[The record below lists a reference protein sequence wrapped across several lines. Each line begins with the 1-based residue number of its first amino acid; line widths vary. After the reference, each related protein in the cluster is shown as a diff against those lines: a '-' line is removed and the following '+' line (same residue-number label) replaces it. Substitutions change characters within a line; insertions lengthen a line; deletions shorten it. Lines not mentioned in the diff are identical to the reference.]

1 MASVTL
7 NGNTYSDDS
16 NPTTG
21 LANGGHRVRF
31 VPALSD
37 MLVEAGNAAASAA
50 ESAGYATQSSI
61 SADRAGLSAS
71 AQNYLGAWAALTGP
85 AATLASVSH
94 KSRLWALTTAL
105 ADITTAEPG
114 ADARWLAL
122 GGIDPEQ
129 TIIFNFFLG

>member
-7 NGNTYSDDS
+7 NGNTYTDDS
-16 NPTTG
+16 NAATG

-50 ESAGYATQSSI
+50 ESAGYATQSSL
-61 SADRAGLSAS
+61 SADRAALSAS
-71 AQNYLGAWAALTGP
+71 AQNYLGTWASLSGP
-85 AATLASVSH
+85 AATPASVSH
-94 KSRLWALTTAL
+94 IGRLWALTTAL

-114 ADARWLAL
+114 VDARWLAL
-122 GGIDPEQ
+122 GGLDPEQ
-129 TIIFNFFLG
+129 TTIFNFFLG

>member
-16 NPTTG
+16 NPSTG

-71 AQNYLGAWAALTGP
+71 AQNYLGAWATLTGP
-85 AATLASVSH
+85 AATPASVSH
-94 KSRLWALTTAL
+94 RGRLWALTTAL

-129 TIIFNFFLG
+129 TTIFNFFLG

>member
-7 NGNTYSDDS
+7 NGNSYSDDS

-50 ESAGYATQSSI
+50 ESAGYAAQSSL

-71 AQNYLGAWAALTGP
+71 AQNYLGAWASLTGH
-85 AATLASVSH
+85 AATPASVSH
-94 KSRLWALTTAL
+94 RGRLWALTTAL

>member
-16 NPTTG
+16 NPSTG

-37 MLVEAGNAAASAA
+37 MLAEAGNAAASAA

-61 SADRAGLSAS
+61 SADRAALSAS
-71 AQNYLGAWAALTGP
+71 AQNYLGAWASLTGP
-85 AATLASVSH
+85 AATPASVSH
-94 KSRLWALTTAL
+94 RSRLWALTTAL

-114 ADARWLAL
+114 VDARWLAL